1 MVTIKVLQRN
11 DASSIVI
18 AIALAMIGAGVI
30 TAWSTSLTDA
40 LVQDGIGDRSPG
52 FSEGYFVPALI
63 FVLQLMLLELTLRA
77 IIYARSAY
85 LKSQ

>member
-40 LVQDGIGDRSPG
+40 LVQNGLSDRSPE
-52 FSEGYFVPALI
+52 FTEGYAIPALV
-63 FVLQLMLLELTLRA
+63 FVFQLVLLELTLRA

>member
-1 MVTIKVLQRN
+1 MVTIKVLKRN
-11 DASSIVI
+11 DASSVII

-40 LVQDGIGDRSPG
+40 LVQSGPGDLSPG
-52 FSEGYFVPALI
+52 FSEGYLVPALV
-63 FVLQLMLLELTLRA
+63 FVFQLVLLELTLRA
-77 IIYARSAY
+77 VILARASY

>member
-1 MVTIKVLQRN
+1 MVIIKVLKRN

-40 LVQDGIGDRSPG
+40 LVQSGVSDISPDFTDGYV
-52 FSEGYFVPALI
+52 FPALV
-63 FVLQLMLLELTLRA
+63 FVLQLVLLELTLRA
-77 IIYARSAY
+77 VIYARASY